1 MSNRILDRE
10 TVIGRN
16 ADYVN
21 IYSKISS
28 EKENEAY
35 KDSNTELESRYNVS
49 IRLLPSLF
57 EHSR

>member
-10 TVIGRN
+10 NVIGRN
-16 ADYVN
+16 ADYMN
-21 IYSKISS
+21 IYSKIDF

-35 KDSNTELESRYNVS
+35 QDSNTELESRYNVS
-49 IRLLPSLF
+49 IRLLLSLF